1 MNSIHEIGRIFN
13 VTRNNE
19 INMHNLK
26 IKFTFLLEVFISKI
40 SQKMRK
46 IKINSLIKLKQERL
60 T

>member
-1 MNSIHEIGRIFN
+1 
-13 VTRNNE
+13 
-19 INMHNLK
+19 MHNLK
-26 IKFTFLLEVFISKI
+26 IKFTFLLEVFITKI